1 MRKITEK
8 TNFLS
13 STMLLLM
20 ILIGC
25 NQDKRSKKSSA
36 EVTASEEKSDGWKID
51 FFDDFKSF
59 NPENWQD
66 QRIWVN
72 NEKQCY
78 VPDNQ
83 FGTREVSNG
92 SLKIKVKNI
101 GDQISCD
108 NLDKHGK
115 QHPETQYVAGRIA
128 SKNRKEF
135 IKGKWTARLRLWG
148 ESEASMFP
156 AWWILGAQNNESP
169 VQDPDE
175 NICWPLTGSGEIDIF
190 EHHGDYGGDHFT
202 TGAIKS
208 LGECDKGDWMSLR
221 TNVESSLNEYH
232 TYSVEWEGSDLVYR
246 VDDKEVY
253 RNVGEGDKYPEPM
266 FAILNYAK
274 ITDSPMEGEWVMEV
288 DWVKHESRN

>member
-115 QHPETQYVAGRIA
+115 QHPETQYV
-128 SKNRKEF
+128 
-135 IKGKWTARLRLWG
+135 
-148 ESEASMFP
+148 
-156 AWWILGAQNNESP
+156 
-169 VQDPDE
+169 
-175 NICWPLTGSGEIDIF
+175 
-190 EHHGDYGGDHFT
+190 
-202 TGAIKS
+202 
-208 LGECDKGDWMSLR
+208 
-221 TNVESSLNEYH
+221 
-232 TYSVEWEGSDLVYR
+232 
-246 VDDKEVY
+246 
-253 RNVGEGDKYPEPM
+253 
-266 FAILNYAK
+266 
-274 ITDSPMEGEWVMEV
+274 
-288 DWVKHESRN
+288 